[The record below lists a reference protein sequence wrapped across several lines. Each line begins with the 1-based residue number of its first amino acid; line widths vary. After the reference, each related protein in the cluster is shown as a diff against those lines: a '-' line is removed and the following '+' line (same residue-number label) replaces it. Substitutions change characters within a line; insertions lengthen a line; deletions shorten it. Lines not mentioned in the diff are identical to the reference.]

1 MVYKKCY
8 ICGQDTNI
16 KKNLFRKSR
25 TWDICSSCNLLVE
38 NRIHIF
44 SSLNLSKLPKN
55 RILFLN
61 KNYVEKQVLEKCVV
75 EMLRKTR
82 GEEEILDFLFNL
94 NNGSLSGTSG
104 MAYFTN
110 TRLRFFTFVSDGI
123 GTAKLTGLKTEYSA
137 ALSDILNVEIKKDL
151 LGNQLIITDKGNGF
165 KEKVYTLDIPNTKC
179 FIKKLKTAAE
189 NIQFPEKQLSANME
203 KFRKL
208 KELMNSGV
216 YNKKKLEGKDILVE
230 S

>member
-1 MVYKKCY
+1 M
-8 ICGQDTNI
+8 
-16 KKNLFRKSR
+16 
-25 TWDICSSCNLLVE
+25 
-38 NRIHIF
+38 
-44 SSLNLSKLPKN
+44 
-55 RILFLN
+55 N